1 VTRGLLDTNILIQWG
16 RLERM
21 RLPMELAITTV
32 TLAELSSGVHLA
44 ESAQERA
51 NRLSV
56 LQWAESIFDPLPF
69 DVDAARAYGRVTA
82 AVRSLGRSPR
92 ARVADQMIAAIAI
105 SEGLP
110 VFTTNPK
117 DFIGL
122 DALLDVV
129 PVRRSAR
136 Q

>member
-1 VTRGLLDTNILIQWG
+1 MTRGLLDTNILIQWG

-21 RLPMELAITTV
+21 TLPMELAITTV

-44 ESAQERA
+44 ESGQERA

-122 DALLDVV
+122 DDLLDVV

>member
-1 VTRGLLDTNILIQWG
+1 MTRGLLDTNILIQWG

-21 RLPMELAITTV
+21 TLPMELAITTV

-44 ESAQERA
+44 ESGLERA

-69 DVDAARAYGRVTA
+69 DVDAARAYGRVAA

-129 PVRRSAR
+129 PVRRSA
-136 Q
+136 QQ